1 MNMSCQDGYDR
12 AKPQVRS
19 EGSRE
24 ASFRDLE
31 SKRAIG
37 TGIRPTASHHQEA
50 EQYACRR
57 IGITARDRNLRR
69 V

>member
-24 ASFRDLE
+24 ASFRDLAE
-31 SKRAIG
+31 QEYEPQNPITKKLNSMHAEVQALLQEIG
-37 TGIRPTASHHQEA
+37 T
-50 EQYACRR
+50 
-57 IGITARDRNLRR
+57 
-69 V
+69 

>member
-1 MNMSCQDGYDR
+1 MDISGQDGYDR

-50 EQYACRR
+50 EQYARR
-57 IGITARDRNLRR
+57 STGITARDRNLRK